1 MNALEEKIK
10 MGQRLKDKVAL
21 ITGGTSGIGAETA
34 RLFISE
40 GAKVIISGRSE
51 EKGSKLANELGDNA
65 RYCVSD
71 VTKEDDIKEAV
82 KFTTDSYGKLDILF
96 NNAGGPVGAGLEDIT
111 QKDIDYG
118 VHLLLAS
125 VMLGTKYAIP
135 PMRENNEGCIIN
147 NSSIAGI
154 RYRQG
159 DPLYSALKAGVT
171 HFTKMS
177 GVELGKDNI
186 RVNAISPGAIAT
198 PIFWGGS
205 AVSNS
210 LSEEENERK
219 LKKLEGNLANAV
231 PLKRSGHASDIAEAA
246 LYLASDAGSFV
257 TCQDIVVDGGR
268 TAMFNEYSS

>member
-10 MGQRLKDKVAL
+10 MRQRLKDKVAL

-135 PMRENNEGCIIN
+135 PMRENNGGCIIN

-177 GVELGKDNI
+177 GVELG
-186 RVNAISPGAIAT
+186 
-198 PIFWGGS
+198 
-205 AVSNS
+205 
-210 LSEEENERK
+210 
-219 LKKLEGNLANAV
+219 
-231 PLKRSGHASDIAEAA
+231 
-246 LYLASDAGSFV
+246 
-257 TCQDIVVDGGR
+257 
-268 TAMFNEYSS
+268 

>member
-1 MNALEEKIK
+1 
-10 MGQRLKDKVAL
+10 MGDRLKDKVAL

-34 RLFISE
+34 RLFIAE
-40 GAKVIISGRSE
+40 GARVVISGRSE
-51 EKGSKLANELGDNA
+51 VKGSELAEKLGKNA
-65 RYCVSD
+65 FYFLSD
-71 VTKEDDIKEAV
+71 VTKEDQIEDSV
-82 KFTTDSYGKLDILF
+82 KFTTDSFGKLDILF
-96 NNAGGPVGAGLEDIT
+96 NNAGGPVGAGLEDVT

-125 VMLGTKYAIP
+125 VILGTKYAIE
-135 PMRENNEGCIIN
+135 PMRKNGGGCIIN

-210 LSEEENERK
+210 LSKEENERK
-219 LKKLEGNLANAV
+219 LQKLEGNLANAV
-231 PLKRSGHASDIAEAA
+231 PLKRSGFASDIAEAA
-246 LYLASDAGSFV
+246 LYLSSDAGSFV

-268 TAMFNEYSS
+268 TSMFNEFSS